1 MCVVYMWYYVLFQ
14 YTFTLCNAQI
24 SLKHVS
30 VNIFSF
36 FFMMETLTILLV
48 FLKYMV
54 QSQYSHLAVQ

>member
-36 FFMMETLTILLV
+36 FFYDGNIDYTFSFFEIHGTV
-48 FLKYMV
+48 SV
-54 QSQYSHLAVQ
+54 